1 MKSMKLFETTLPQM
15 YSKALFEEKCFDLA
29 PEHSDKM
36 FDILFTGAANLL
48 RSIKSLEKPV
58 ACVIRDLKGNLVA
71 GSVCQYFKNEDESQ
85 PGNFS
90 LVWTFDEAD
99 IPENALVVS
108 IDDTKTHSYF
118 IAVAGSKYG
127 IKFKDASCIVNTLS
141 YTVGQLKKWLDENAK
156 EGEIIS
162 VELDGIFQGRVEV
175 QNGVKVFAVEPDGE
189 IKNLIKD
196 DAAIEEK

>member
-1 MKSMKLFETTLPQM
+1 MKLFDSTLPQN

-29 PEHSDKM
+29 PEHTDKM
-36 FDILFTGAANLL
+36 FDVLFTGTANLL
-48 RSIKSLEKPV
+48 KSIKSLEKPIV
-58 ACVIRDLKGNLVA
+58 FIINDLKGNMVA
-71 GSVCQYFKNEDESQ
+71 ASICQYFKNDDASK

-90 LVWTFDEAD
+90 LVWTFDPAD
-99 IPENALVVS
+99 IPEGALITS
-108 IDDTKTHSYF
+108 MDDTKTHSFF

-127 IKFKDASCIVNTLS
+127 IKFKDASCIVNTLG
-141 YTVGQLKKWLDENAK
+141 YTMVQLKKWLDENAK
-156 EGEIIS
+156 EGQIIS
-162 VELDGIFQGRVEV
+162 VELDGVFQGRVEV

>member
-1 MKSMKLFETTLPQM
+1 MKLFETTLPQM

-29 PEHSDKM
+29 PEHTDKM
-36 FDILFTGAANLL
+36 FDTLFTGTSNLL
-48 RSIKSLEKPV
+48 KSIKSLEKPV
-58 ACVIRDLKGNLVA
+58 AFLIKELNGKMVA
-71 GSVCQYFKNEDESQ
+71 AAICQYFKNDDASQ

-90 LVWTFDEAD
+90 LVWTFDESD
-99 IPENALVVS
+99 IPENAL
-108 IDDTKTHSYF
+108 ITTIEDTKTHSFF

-127 IKFKDASCIVNTLS
+127 IRFKDASCIVNTLG
-141 YTVGQLKKWLDENAK
+141 YTMVQLKKWLDENAK
-156 EGEIIS
+156 EGTIVS

-196 DAAIEEK
+196 DAAIEK

>member
-1 MKSMKLFETTLPQM
+1 MKLFETTLPQM

-29 PEHSDKM
+29 PEHTDKM
-36 FDILFTGAANLL
+36 FDTLFTGTSNLL
-48 RSIKSLEKPV
+48 KSIKSLEKPV
-58 ACVIRDLKGNLVA
+58 AFLIKELNGKMVA
-71 GSVCQYFKNEDESQ
+71 AAICQYFKNDDANQ

-90 LVWTFDEAD
+90 LVWTFDESD
-99 IPENALVVS
+99 IPENAL
-108 IDDTKTHSYF
+108 ITTIEDTKTHSFF

-127 IKFKDASCIVNTLS
+127 IRFKDASCIVNTLG
-141 YTVGQLKKWLDENAK
+141 YTMVQLKKWLDENAK
-156 EGEIIS
+156 EGTIVS

-196 DAAIEEK
+196 DAAIEK

>member
-1 MKSMKLFETTLPQM
+1 MKLFETTLPQM

-29 PEHSDKM
+29 PEHTDKM
-36 FDILFTGAANLL
+36 FDTLFTGTSNLL
-48 RSIKSLEKPV
+48 KSIKSLEKPV
-58 ACVIRDLKGNLVA
+58 AFLIKELNGKMVA
-71 GSVCQYFKNEDESQ
+71 AAICQYFKNDDTSQ

-90 LVWTFDEAD
+90 LVWTFDESD
-99 IPENALVVS
+99 IPENAL
-108 IDDTKTHSYF
+108 ITTIEDTKTHSFF

-127 IKFKDASCIVNTLS
+127 IRFKDASCIVNTLG
-141 YTVGQLKKWLDENAK
+141 YTMVQLKKWLDENAK
-156 EGEIIS
+156 EGTIVS

-196 DAAIEEK
+196 DAAIEK

>member
-1 MKSMKLFETTLPQM
+1 MKLFDSTLPQN

-29 PEHSDKM
+29 PEHTDKM
-36 FDILFTGAANLL
+36 FDVLFTGTANLL
-48 RSIKSLEKPV
+48 KSIKSLEKPV
-58 ACVIRDLKGNLVA
+58 VFMINELNGNMVA
-71 GSVCQYFKNEDESQ
+71 AAICQYFKNDDANQ

-90 LVWTFDEAD
+90 LVWTFDHAD
-99 IPENALVVS
+99 IPEGALVTS
-108 IDDTKTHSYF
+108 MDDTKTHSFF

-127 IKFKDASCIVNTLS
+127 IKFKDASCIVNTLG
-141 YTVGQLKKWLDENAK
+141 YTMVQLKKWLDENAK
-156 EGEIIS
+156 EGQIIS
-162 VELDGIFQGRVEV
+162 VELDGVFQGRVEV

>member
-1 MKSMKLFETTLPQM
+1 MKLFETTLPQM

-29 PEHSDKM
+29 PEHTDKM
-36 FDILFTGAANLL
+36 FDTLFTGTSNLL
-48 RSIKSLEKPV
+48 KSIKSLEKPV
-58 ACVIRDLKGNLVA
+58 AFLIKELNGKMVA
-71 GSVCQYFKNEDESQ
+71 AAICQYFKNDDASQ

-90 LVWTFDEAD
+90 LVWTFDESD
-99 IPENALVVS
+99 IPENALITS
-108 IDDTKTHSYF
+108 IDDTKTHSFF

-127 IKFKDASCIVNTLS
+127 IRFKDASCIVNTLG
-141 YTVGQLKKWLDENAK
+141 YTMVQLKKWLDENAK
-156 EGEIIS
+156 EGTIVS

-196 DAAIEEK
+196 DAAIEK